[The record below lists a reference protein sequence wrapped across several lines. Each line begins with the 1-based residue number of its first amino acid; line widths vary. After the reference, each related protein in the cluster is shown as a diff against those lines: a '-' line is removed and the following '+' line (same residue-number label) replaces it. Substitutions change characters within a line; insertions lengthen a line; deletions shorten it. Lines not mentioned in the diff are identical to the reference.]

1 MIKKTLLLLAFRSF
15 STPCV
20 QRDSSH
26 AKLRRTKKCSAEVLF
41 RLRSYF
47 PENTVV
53 LLRPTML
60 QDELSEART
69 ESMRWRAQ
77 TEQFSKALQE
87 QRAATERALQA
98 APTSTSP
105 DATLHFPMRDVNQSQ
120 H

>member
-47 PENTVV
+47 PENTVYSSYV
-53 LLRPTML
+53 VVVGSTPT
-60 QDELSEART
+60 AG
-69 ESMRWRAQ
+69 
-77 TEQFSKALQE
+77 
-87 QRAATERALQA
+87 
-98 APTSTSP
+98 
-105 DATLHFPMRDVNQSQ
+105 V
-120 H
+120 